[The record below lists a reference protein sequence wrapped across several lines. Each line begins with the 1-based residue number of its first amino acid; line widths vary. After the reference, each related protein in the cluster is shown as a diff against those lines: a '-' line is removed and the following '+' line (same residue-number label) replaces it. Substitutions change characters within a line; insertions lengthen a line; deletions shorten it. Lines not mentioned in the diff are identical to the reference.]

1 MWLVPISNAAN
12 INSFITILLKLVYNM
27 TVYLIDGDVKEF
39 LKMATFPGGS
49 GSGGGGTTGSGADA
63 GFSFKMVFDTQT
75 TTSDPGTGKCNFAS
89 SNTVFVISETSV
101 EGLNLLSYFGTI
113 LRGQMRWRS
122 TTEASAAWGIFDV
135 SGTNDPGSYWTFP
148 GTLQSV
154 GGALPVDG
162 EEIEITYVHVAS
174 ASDVVELA
182 KEAFFVRYNTDKQ
195 LLDKDGVPFSG
206 TAEVAD
212 MTALL
217 ALDEATY
224 ENYVVTV
231 DGLPGKPAFKSDG
244 TTWLPLNGIYGAGS
258 SNVSVRKVICA
269 NQVTWTIS
277 NNGGFVRLT
286 GTAHGLTAAANGYQ
300 LYATN
305 TTTNIP
311 SGTFLTVTYVDAN
324 TIQTDLAFTSTSGNP
339 TFAQAGSTV
348 IPVLALTVPP
358 LRTNSR
364 YLVEGLL
371 KGQADASATTNRLYA
386 ALGAV
391 DITQSTYSA
400 ASNTSSPF
408 RTGFMNVNSVSSQ
421 RGLFG
426 KSSSGTSAASD
437 PITHTLDTST
447 GTQVYTLSLYC
458 AVVNFGVEL
467 ANYNVEVRN

>member
-1 MWLVPISNAAN
+1 M
-12 INSFITILLKLVYNM
+12 SFLT
-27 TVYLIDGDVKEF
+27 DF
-39 LKMATFPGGS
+39 LKRRKSLRIVQYNSATSELEVAGSAISVTS
-49 GSGGGGTTGSGADA
+49 GSADA

-75 TTSDPGTGKCNFAS
+75 TTSDPGTGKCNFNA

-101 EGLNLLSYFGTI
+101 GGLNLLSYFGTI
-113 LRGQMRWRS
+113 LRGQFRWRS
-122 TTEASAAWGIFDV
+122 TTEASSAWGIFDV
-135 SGTNDPGSYWTFP
+135 TGTNDPGSYWTFT

-154 GGALPVDG
+154 GGALPADG
-162 EEIEITYVHVAS
+162 EEIEINYVHVAS
-174 ASDVVELA
+174 AADVVELS
-182 KEAFFVRYNTDKQ
+182 KEAFFVRYNTDRQ
-195 LLDKDGVPFSG
+195 LLDKDGVVFSG
-206 TAEVAD
+206 TAVVAD
-212 MTALL
+212 IPALL
-217 ALDEATY
+217 ALSVATY
-224 ENYVVTV
+224 ENYVVVV
-231 DGLPGKPAFKSDG
+231 DGLPGKPAFKSNG
-244 TTWLPLNGIYGAGS
+244 TLWLPLNGSYGAES

-269 NQVTWTIS
+269 NQVTWSAAVKPAGTIT
-277 NNGGFVRLT
+277 RLT
-286 GTAHGLTAAANGYQ
+286 GTAHGLTSAAVGYS
-300 LYATN
+300 LYLTN
-305 TTTNIP
+305 SPTNWTPASFHEIDA
-311 SGTFLTVTYVDAN
+311 VIDAN
-324 TIQTDLAFTSTSGNP
+324 TVDIKTTYVASMGVP
-339 TFAQAGSTV
+339 TFAAAGSTV

-358 LRTNSR
+358 LRANSR

-437 PITHTLDTST
+437 PVTHSLDTST

>member
-1 MWLVPISNAAN
+1 MPNQVNLRNVPRYNPATGNLEVNGVPI
-12 INSFITILLKLVYNM
+12 FI
-27 TVYLIDGDVKEF
+27 
-39 LKMATFPGGS
+39 GGA
-49 GSGGGGTTGSGADA
+49 GADA
-63 GFSFKMVFDTQT
+63 GFSFRSTFDTQI
-75 TTSDPGTGKCNFAS
+75 TTSNPGTGKCNFNHATTP
-89 SNTVFVISETSV
+89 TVFVVSETSAG
-101 EGLNLLSYFGTI
+101 GLNLLSYFGTV
-113 LRGQMRWRS
+113 LRGQFRWKS
-122 TTEASAAWGIFDV
+122 TNPASSAWGIFDV
-135 SGTNDPGSYWTFP
+135 SGTNDPGAWWTFTGSP
-148 GTLQSV
+148 ESV
-154 GGALPVDG
+154 GGALPADG

-174 ASDVVELA
+174 AADVVELS
-182 KEAFFVRYNTDKQ
+182 KEAFFVRYNADKQ
-195 LLDKDGVPFSG
+195 LIDKDNVPFSG

-224 ENYVVTV
+224 GNYVVAV
-231 DGLPGKPAFKSDG
+231 DGLPGKPAFKSND
-244 TTWLPLNGIYGAGS
+244 TLWLPLNGIYQAES

-269 NQVTWTIS
+269 NQVTWAIS
-277 NNGGFVRLT
+277 DNGSGFVRLT

-311 SGTFLTVTYVDAN
+311 AGTFLTVTYVSSSVID
-324 TIQTDLAFTSTSGNP
+324 TDLVFTSASGTP
-339 TFAQAGSTV
+339 TFAQAGSTI

-358 LRTNSR
+358 LRANSR

-371 KGQADASATTNRLYA
+371 RGQADASATTNRLYA

-467 ANYNVEVRN
+467 ANYSVEVRN

>member
-1 MWLVPISNAAN
+1 
-12 INSFITILLKLVYNM
+12 
-27 TVYLIDGDVKEF
+27 
-39 LKMATFPGGS
+39 MATFPGSS
-49 GSGGGGTTGSGADA
+49 GSGGGTPGSGADA

-75 TTSDPGTGKCNFAS
+75 TNSDPGSGKCNFYL
-89 SNTVFVISETSV
+89 SNTVFVISEISV
-101 EGLNLLSYFGTI
+101 ENLNVLSYFGTI
-113 LRGQMRWRS
+113 LRGQFRWRS
-122 TTEASAAWGIFDV
+122 TNEASAAWGIFDV
-135 SGTNDPGSYWTFP
+135 TGTNDPGNYWTFT

-154 GGALPVDG
+154 GGALPADG

-212 MTALL
+212 IPALL
-217 ALDEATY
+217 ALNVATY
-224 ENYVVTV
+224 ENYTVVV
-231 DGLPGKPAFKSDG
+231 DGLPGKPAFKSNG
-244 TTWLPLNGIYGAGS
+244 TLWLPLNGAYSAES

-269 NQVTWTIS
+269 NQVTWAIS
-277 NNGGFVRLT
+277 NNGSNFVRLT

-311 SGTFLTVTYVDAN
+311 AGTFLTVTYVSSSVID
-324 TIQTDLAFTSTSGNP
+324 TDLPFTSTSGVP
-339 TFAQAGSTV
+339 TFAAAGSTV

-358 LRTNSR
+358 LRANSR

-371 KGQADASATTNRLYA
+371 RGQADASATTNRLYA

-391 DITQSTYSA
+391 DITQLTYSA

>member
-1 MWLVPISNAAN
+1 MQWWKLIFARVRASLGIVQY
-12 INSFITILLKLVYNM
+12 NSSTGDLEVA
-27 TVYLIDGDVKEF
+27 GDVI
-39 LKMATFPGGS
+39 AITAGS
-49 GSGGGGTTGSGADA
+49 NADA

-75 TTSDPGTGKCNFAS
+75 TTSDPGAGKCNFNA

-101 EGLNLLSYFGTI
+101 GSLNLLSYFGTI
-113 LRGQMRWRS
+113 LRGQFRWRS

-135 SGTNDPGSYWTFP
+135 TGTNDPGSYWTFT
-148 GTLQSV
+148 GALQSI
-154 GGALPVDG
+154 GGALPADG
-162 EEIEITYVHVAS
+162 EEIEINYVHVAS
-174 ASDVVELA
+174 AADVVELS
-182 KEAFFVRYNTDKQ
+182 KEAFFVRYNTDRQ
-195 LLDKDGVPFSG
+195 LLDKDGVVFSG

-217 ALDEATY
+217 ALDESTY

-244 TTWLPLNGIYGAGS
+244 TTWLPLNGAYGAGS
-258 SNVSVRKVICA
+258 SNVSVKKVICA

-277 NNGGFVRLT
+277 NNGSNFVRLT

-311 SGTFLTVTYVDAN
+311 AGTFLTVTYVSSSVID
-324 TIQTDLAFTSTSGNP
+324 TDLPFTSTSGNP
-339 TFAQAGSTV
+339 TFAAAGSTV

-358 LRTNSR
+358 LRANSR

-371 KGQADASATTNRLYA
+371 KGQADASATSNRLYA